1 MIKKIVQQYQ
11 DYSDRGFMMPAVLI
25 VSSALFLIGMAGLQL
40 AQATFTDTFT
50 EYYGRLAQE
59 AAKAGIDFAKDKY
72 EANQNETFASY
83 ASPADKAACNGLSNG
98 QKVNSTSNYC
108 AAFGITQ
115 TTTTDGTKRIQSTGT
130 VFVGNQKYSRTVIG
144 ILNRKT
150 TSAATP
156 DQYGP
161 LIWIDA
167 NDSTTVNFP
176 EKRISATSSG
186 QVRNENLASPFT
198 YVSNSTIANLG
209 TYSGTS
215 VYTGISFNVA
225 SLPATATI
233 KGAYIKFANSSNR
246 DVSNT
251 TPLVERIKA
260 IAEGWVTTAAPTCSF
275 GTATGSRLGAAGPYA
290 PSVDWD
296 VTTQPFGANAAG
308 SNFYQTIDVTSLVQ
322 QSITAGVSAGTWSG
336 TNDCVNFRLEPLSGS
351 GFRAFYKFS
360 PTPPQLYIVYETSP
374 AHSAPASGSYINN
387 IMDKSGNNNYF
398 TSVIAPGDTGLSSP
412 KWYPSATGYHN
423 NGLLSFNKPSGV
435 SGTAVSGNMLLFG
448 GGPLRAAGQRTGQTV
463 FIVGEPRTLTTGC
476 ASSCAQANQDQE
488 GTFASI
494 FANGSTGFSGGT
506 AAMFGSR
513 GGLTNTPANIC
524 TVTFGSPSLSACQST
539 TWSTAKDNSATTI
552 MVYQSADNT
561 GLRQLN
567 IQNGIIQQNLGA
579 PTTNYNTY
587 SYDTYYALG
596 TNAQYSGYANFEGT
610 IGDFIVYDKYLTCAD
625 IKTIVKYLSNKWSI
639 STGSDIQCQ
648 NDVFF

>member
-1 MIKKIVQQYQ
+1 MNKLLQFYRIHSEQA
-11 DYSDRGFMMPAVLI
+11 FMMPAVLI

-40 AQATFTDTFT
+40 AQSTFTDTYT
-50 EYYGRLAQE
+50 ELYGRLAQE
-59 AAKAGIDFAKDKY
+59 TAKAGIDFAKDKY
-72 EANQNETFASY
+72 EANQSEAFTSY
-83 ASPADKAACNGLSNG
+83 GSVANQTACNNLSNG
-98 QKVNSTSNYC
+98 QKVNSTSIYC
-108 AAFGITQ
+108 AAFILTPI
-115 TTTTDGTKRIQSTGT
+115 TTTDGTKRIQSTGT
-130 VFVGNQKYSRTVIG
+130 IFFNGRTYTRTIFG

-150 TSAATP
+150 TTAATP

-161 LIWIDA
+161 LIWLDA

-176 EKRISATSSG
+176 EKRISSATATN
-186 QVRNENLASPFT
+186 VTNENISGGT
-198 YVSNSTIANLG
+198 NIVNSTVAALG
-209 TYSGTS
+209 YYSSST
-215 VYTGISFNVA
+215 VYTGVAFNVA
-225 SLPATATI
+225 TLPKTATI
-233 KGAYIKFANSSNR
+233 KGAYLKLANSSNR

-251 TPLVERIKA
+251 GTLVERIQA
-260 IAEGWVTTAAPTCSF
+260 VADGTSGLAATTCAWS
-275 GTATGSRLGAAGPYA
+275 TATNTLTNATVLAH
-290 PSVDWD
+290 SVDWD

-308 SNFYQTIDVTSLVQ
+308 SNFYQTVDVSTLVQ
-322 QSITAGVSAGTWSG
+322 DAIAHANWAGTS
-336 TNDCVNFRLEPLSGS
+336 NDCLGFRLKWISGA
-351 GFRAFYKFS
+351 GYRAFYKNS

-374 AHSAPASGSYINN
+374 AHSAPASGSYITN
-387 IMDKSGNNNYF
+387 ILDKSGNNNYF

-524 TVTFGSPSLSACQST
+524 AVTSGSPSLSACQST

-567 IQNGIIQQNLGA
+567 IQNGTIQQNLGA